1 MTVDERFEQL
11 ECKTQR
17 LDKRNK
23 RLAIALTMM
32 AVTICAVV
40 TMEVTGLKD
49 GHFDTVTA
57 DVVIAQRAEIGVV
70 TARYI
75 NLKNDTGDYVVR
87 LRANPAGDGEIST
100 HSAKGNDLVV
110 LTATVDGNGV
120 VTTYHPD
127 GKTLVKLTATVNGGM
142 VKTYQP
148 NGKMLVDLSS
158 NDNGGVVEVYNKT
171 GKGIAQMGA
180 DEYGNGKIG
189 AYNRKGEGP
198 ELKPGP

>member
-1 MTVDERFEQL
+1 MTVV
-11 ECKTQR
+11 
-17 LDKRNK
+17 
-23 RLAIALTMM
+23 AM
-32 AVTICAVV
+32 CAVV

-57 DVVIAQRAEIGVV
+57 DVVTAQRAEIGVV

-158 NDNGGVVEVYNKT
+158 NDSGGVVEVYNKT

-180 DEYGNGKIG
+180 DEYGNGKVG

-198 ELKPGP
+198 ELKSGP

>member
-57 DVVIAQRAEIGVV
+57 DVVITQRAEIGVV

-110 LTATVDGNGV
+110 LTATAIVMR
-120 VTTYHPD
+120 TI
-127 GKTLVKLTATVNGGM
+127 TLQAPWRRL
-142 VKTYQP
+142 
-148 NGKMLVDLSS
+148 L
-158 NDNGGVVEVYNKT
+158 
-171 GKGIAQMGA
+171 
-180 DEYGNGKIG
+180 
-189 AYNRKGEGP
+189 
-198 ELKPGP
+198 